1 MATRATIDTVGTKYR
16 RFNDHVRG
24 ELKRRKI
31 HQEVLADYLGVT
43 RATLTYSLNGQIEWY
58 LKDALKTAEFFEVG
72 IEEIM

>member
-16 RFNDHVRG
+16 RFNDYVRG

-43 RATLTYSLNGQIEWY
+43 RATLTYRLNGQIEWY